1 MKKTNKTKLFSF
13 RYLFYDFVKLTSA
26 IPGLIWFRPKW
37 RFLNEKARG
46 FIRGGAIAISNHDG
60 FFDPIY
66 LMFAIWYRRHRFICR
81 KEFFDSW
88 AKLFFKGFLCIPID
102 KSSFGMNS
110 FREITD
116 SLKAGYLVSMFPEG
130 QINSGDGIAAFKSG
144 VVLMALQGKVP
155 IIPVYIRGK
164 KHFWNRVIFVI
175 GEAIDIQALY
185 GDRPTFSQIE
195 SIAQL
200 LHEREEK
207 LKEYIQKEES

>member
-1 MKKTNKTKLFSF
+1 MSKPGMSIHSIESFNESEEINLLSSVLEAKHTIKTFFSAND
-13 RYLFYDFVKLTSA
+13 RT
-26 IPGLIWFRPKW
+26 P
-37 RFLNEKARG
+37 
-46 FIRGGAIAISNHDG
+46 NHDG